1 MTLSP
6 SKVRK
11 LPIQEPEVLSY
22 PEYFHHQEDDT
33 IDLFDLFKTLWNW
46 KWLIILIFIL
56 GTVGS
61 YGVTNILP
69 KVYEASVIFS
79 TEDEISMK
87 RVVANPKLMMK
98 LIQNENL
105 IQTVLTGVIQEN
117 DLNNEITPA
126 EQALNILLA
135 DNVISFDEEQF
146 KEFKNTQ
153 KSSNKFILNQSI
165 ELNNLPQ
172 YSFFTVQHSDP
183 KTAQLLANQLPTLL
197 NQYGLNSEQEFYIRE
212 NLKYQKQID
221 NIQTLQAKT
230 LLEIESLTGKG
241 TSSISLVEGGNDIN
255 IMTQLK
261 LRLGEKLADKALA
274 IASNDQNS
282 ILKIEKEII
291 ALENEISEQDI
302 LMNQNDNLR
311 VKFKGKQKIYETLID
326 QESSLIANLQK
337 LDQKLANL
345 KSRSVEILSSATLPS
360 SPIKPKTRLIVA
372 LSAVV
377 SLFVGIF
384 LVFVIEFIKN
394 ARSRLQEN
402 EEGLSP
408 A

>member
-11 LPIQEPEVLSY
+11 LPIQEPDVLSY
-22 PEYFHHQEDDT
+22 PEYFKEDDT
-33 IDLFDLFKTLWNW
+33 IDLFDLFQTLWNW

-79 TEDEISMK
+79 TEDELSLK

-105 IQTVLTGVIQEN
+105 VQTILTGVIQEN

-126 EQALNILLA
+126 DQALTVLLEE
-135 DNVISFDEEQF
+135 NVIFFDEEKFMDLKDIQD
-146 KEFKNTQ
+146 N
-153 KSSNKFILNQSI
+153 SNKIILEQKNEI
-165 ELNNLPQ
+165 KKIPDF
-172 YSFFTVQHSDP
+172 SFLTVQHPDP
-183 KTAQLLANQLPTLL
+183 ESAQLLANQLPNLL
-197 NQYGLNSEQEFYIRE
+197 NQYHLISEQDFY
-212 NLKYQKQID
+212 LKERLSLEMKIVD
-221 NIQTLQAKT
+221 IQTLQSKK
-230 LLEIESLTGKG
+230 LGEIESLKGQG
-241 TSSISLVEGGNDIN
+241 TSLFSLNIRENNDA
-255 IMTQLK
+255 IMAQLK
-261 LRLGEKLADKALA
+261 SRLGEKIADKALA
-274 IASNDQNS
+274 IASNDQDK
-282 ILKIEKEII
+282 ILKIKKEIF
-291 ALENEISEQDI
+291 ALENEVSDYDI
-302 LMNQNDNLR
+302 LINKAQNLR
-311 VKFKGKQKIYETLID
+311 INLKGKQKIYETLIN
-326 QESSLIANLQK
+326 QESFLIENLQK
-337 LDQKLANL
+337 VDQKLSEL
-345 KSRSVEILSSATLPS
+345 KNRRVEILSSATLPE

-394 ARSRLQEN
+394 AKSRLKEN
-402 EEGLSP
+402 EERLSP

>member
-11 LPIQEPEVLSY
+11 LPIQEPDVLSY
-22 PEYFHHQEDDT
+22 PEYFQEDDT
-33 IDLFDLFKTLWNW
+33 IDLFDLFQTLWNW

-105 IQTVLTGVIQEN
+105 VQTILTGVIQEN

-126 EQALNILLA
+126 DQALTVLLEE
-135 DNVISFDEEQF
+135 NVIFFDEEKFMSLKDIQD
-146 KEFKNTQ
+146 N
-153 KSSNKFILNQSI
+153 SNKIILEQKNEI
-165 ELNNLPQ
+165 KKIPDF
-172 YSFFTVQHSDP
+172 SFLTVQHPDP
-183 KTAQLLANQLPTLL
+183 ETAQLLANQLPNLL
-197 NQYGLNSEQEFYIRE
+197 NQYDLISEQDFY
-212 NLKYQKQID
+212 LKERLSLEMKIVD
-221 NIQTLQAKT
+221 IQTLQSKK
-230 LLEIESLTGKG
+230 LGEIESLKGQG
-241 TSSISLVEGGNDIN
+241 TSLFSLNIRENNDA
-255 IMTQLK
+255 IMAQLK
-261 LRLGEKLADKALA
+261 SRLGEKIADKALA
-274 IASNDQNS
+274 IASNDQDK
-282 ILKIEKEII
+282 ILKIKKEIF
-291 ALENEISEQDI
+291 ALENEVSDYDI
-302 LMNQNDNLR
+302 LINKAQNLR
-311 VKFKGKQKIYETLID
+311 INLKGKQKIYETLIN
-326 QESSLIANLQK
+326 QESFLIENLQK
-337 LDQKLANL
+337 VDQKLSEL
-345 KSRSVEILSSATLPS
+345 KNRRVEILSSATLPE

-394 ARSRLQEN
+394 AKSRLKEN
-402 EEGLSP
+402 EERLSP

>member
-172 YSFFTVQHSDP
+172 FSFFTVQHSDP
-183 KTAQLLANQLPTLL
+183 KTAQLLANQLPNLL
-197 NQYGLNSEQEFYIRE
+197 NQYGLNSEQEFYFRE
-212 NLKYQKQID
+212 RLKYQKQID

-291 ALENEISEQDI
+291 ALEDEISEQDI
-302 LMNQNDNLR
+302 LMNQNQNLR

-326 QESSLIANLQK
+326 QESFLIENLQK
-337 LDQKLANL
+337 VDQKLANL
-345 KSRSVEILSSATLPS
+345 KTRSVEILSSATLPE

-394 ARSRLQEN
+394 AKSRLKEN

>member
-79 TEDEISMK
+79 TEDELSLK

-105 IQTVLTGVIQEN
+105 VQTILTGVIQEN

-126 EQALNILLA
+126 DQALTVLLEE
-135 DNVISFDEEQF
+135 NVIFFDEEKFMDLKDIQD
-146 KEFKNTQ
+146 N
-153 KSSNKFILNQSI
+153 SNKIILEQKNEI
-165 ELNNLPQ
+165 KKIPDF
-172 YSFFTVQHSDP
+172 SFLTVQHPDP
-183 KTAQLLANQLPTLL
+183 ETAQLLANQLPNLL
-197 NQYGLNSEQEFYIRE
+197 NQYDLISEQDFY
-212 NLKYQKQID
+212 LKERLSLEMKIVD
-221 NIQTLQAKT
+221 IQTLQSKK
-230 LLEIESLTGKG
+230 LGEIESLKGQG
-241 TSSISLVEGGNDIN
+241 TSLFSLNIRENNDA
-255 IMTQLK
+255 IMAQLK
-261 LRLGEKLADKALA
+261 SRLGEKIADKALA
-274 IASNDQNS
+274 IASNDQDK
-282 ILKIEKEII
+282 ILKIKKEIF
-291 ALENEISEQDI
+291 ALENEVSDYDI
-302 LMNQNDNLR
+302 LINKAQNLR
-311 VKFKGKQKIYETLID
+311 INLKGKQKIYETLIN
-326 QESSLIANLQK
+326 QESFLIENLQK
-337 LDQKLANL
+337 VDQKLSEL
-345 KSRSVEILSSATLPS
+345 KNRRVEILSSATLPE

-394 ARSRLQEN
+394 AKSRLKEN

>member
-11 LPIQEPEVLSY
+11 LPIQEPEVLTY

-33 IDLFDLFKTLWNW
+33 INLFELFETLWNW

-135 DNVISFDEEQF
+135 DNVISFDQEKF
-146 KEFKNTQ
+146 KEFKNTSSGLRVYQ
-153 KSSNKFILNQSI
+153 NHSNKF
-165 ELNNLPQ
+165 
-172 YSFFTVQHSDP
+172 
-183 KTAQLLANQLPTLL
+183 
-197 NQYGLNSEQEFYIRE
+197 
-212 NLKYQKQID
+212 
-221 NIQTLQAKT
+221 
-230 LLEIESLTGKG
+230 
-241 TSSISLVEGGNDIN
+241 
-255 IMTQLK
+255 
-261 LRLGEKLADKALA
+261 
-274 IASNDQNS
+274 
-282 ILKIEKEII
+282 
-291 ALENEISEQDI
+291 
-302 LMNQNDNLR
+302 
-311 VKFKGKQKIYETLID
+311 
-326 QESSLIANLQK
+326 
-337 LDQKLANL
+337 
-345 KSRSVEILSSATLPS
+345 
-360 SPIKPKTRLIVA
+360 
-372 LSAVV
+372 
-377 SLFVGIF
+377 
-384 LVFVIEFIKN
+384 
-394 ARSRLQEN
+394 
-402 EEGLSP
+402 
-408 A
+408 

>member
-11 LPIQEPEVLSY
+11 FPIQEPEVLSY

-33 IDLFDLFKTLWNW
+33 IDLFDLFQTLWNW

-79 TEDEISMK
+79 TEDELSLK

-105 IQTVLTGVIQEN
+105 VQTILTGVIQEN

-126 EQALNILLA
+126 DQALTVLLEE
-135 DNVISFDEEQF
+135 NVIFFDEEKFMDLKDIQD
-146 KEFKNTQ
+146 N
-153 KSSNKFILNQSI
+153 SNKIILEQKNEI
-165 ELNNLPQ
+165 KKIPDF
-172 YSFFTVQHSDP
+172 SFLTVQHPDP
-183 KTAQLLANQLPTLL
+183 ETAQLLANQLPNLL
-197 NQYGLNSEQEFYIRE
+197 NQYDLISKQDFY
-212 NLKYQKQID
+212 LKERLSLEMKIVD
-221 NIQTLQAKT
+221 IQTLQSKK
-230 LLEIESLTGKG
+230 LGEIESLKGQG
-241 TSSISLVEGGNDIN
+241 TSLFSLNIRENNDA
-255 IMTQLK
+255 IMAQLK
-261 LRLGEKLADKALA
+261 SRLGEKIADKALA
-274 IASNDQNS
+274 IASNDQDK
-282 ILKIEKEII
+282 ILKIKKEIF
-291 ALENEISEQDI
+291 ALENEVSDYDI
-302 LMNQNDNLR
+302 LINKAQNLR
-311 VKFKGKQKIYETLID
+311 INLKGKQKIYETLIN
-326 QESSLIANLQK
+326 QESFLIENLQK
-337 LDQKLANL
+337 VDQKLSEL
-345 KSRSVEILSSATLPS
+345 KNRRVEILNSATLPE

-394 ARSRLQEN
+394 AKSRLKEN
-402 EEGLSP
+402 EERLSP

>member
-11 LPIQEPEVLSY
+11 FPIQEPEVLSY

-33 IDLFDLFKTLWNW
+33 IDLFDLFQTLWNW

-79 TEDEISMK
+79 TEDELSLK

-105 IQTVLTGVIQEN
+105 VQTILTGVIQEN

-126 EQALNILLA
+126 DQALTVLLEE
-135 DNVISFDEEQF
+135 NVIFFDEEKFMDLKDIQD
-146 KEFKNTQ
+146 N
-153 KSSNKFILNQSI
+153 SNKIILGQKNEI
-165 ELNNLPQ
+165 KKVPDF
-172 YSFFTVQHSDP
+172 SFLTVQHPDP
-183 KTAQLLANQLPTLL
+183 ETAQLLANQLPNLL
-197 NQYGLNSEQEFYIRE
+197 NQYHLISEQDFY
-212 NLKYQKQID
+212 LKERLSLEMKIVD
-221 NIQTLQAKT
+221 IQTLQSKK
-230 LLEIESLTGKG
+230 LGEIESLKGQG
-241 TSSISLVEGGNDIN
+241 TSLFSLNNLENNDA
-255 IMTQLK
+255 IMAQLK
-261 LRLGEKLADKALA
+261 SRLGEKIADKALA
-274 IASNDQNS
+274 IASNDQDK
-282 ILKIEKEII
+282 ILKIKKEIF
-291 ALENEISEQDI
+291 ALENEVSDYDI
-302 LMNQNDNLR
+302 LINKAQNLR
-311 VKFKGKQKIYETLID
+311 INLKGKQKIYETLIN
-326 QESSLIANLQK
+326 QESFLIENLQK
-337 LDQKLANL
+337 VDQKLSEL
-345 KSRSVEILSSATLPS
+345 KNRRVEILSSATLPE

-394 ARSRLQEN
+394 AKSRLKEN
-402 EEGLSP
+402 EERLSP

>member
-33 IDLFDLFKTLWNW
+33 IDLFDLFQTLWNW

-79 TEDEISMK
+79 TEDELSLK

-105 IQTVLTGVIQEN
+105 VQTILTGVIQEN

-126 EQALNILLA
+126 DQALTVLLEE
-135 DNVISFDEEQF
+135 NVIFFDEEKFMDLKDIQD
-146 KEFKNTQ
+146 N
-153 KSSNKFILNQSI
+153 SNKIILEQKNEI
-165 ELNNLPQ
+165 KKVPDF
-172 YSFFTVQHSDP
+172 SFLTVQHPDP
-183 KTAQLLANQLPTLL
+183 ETAQLLANQLPNLL
-197 NQYGLNSEQEFYIRE
+197 NQYHLISEQDFY
-212 NLKYQKQID
+212 LKERLSLEMKIVD
-221 NIQTLQAKT
+221 IQTLQSKK
-230 LLEIESLTGKG
+230 LGEIESLKGQG
-241 TSSISLVEGGNDIN
+241 TSLFSLNIRENNDA

-261 LRLGEKLADKALA
+261 SRLGEKIADKALA
-274 IASNDQNS
+274 IASNDQDK
-282 ILKIEKEII
+282 ILKIKKEIF
-291 ALENEISEQDI
+291 ALENEVSDYDI
-302 LMNQNDNLR
+302 LINKAQNLR
-311 VKFKGKQKIYETLID
+311 INLKGKQKIYETLIN
-326 QESSLIANLQK
+326 QESFLIENLQK
-337 LDQKLANL
+337 VDQKLSEL
-345 KSRSVEILSSATLPS
+345 KNRRVEILSSATLPE

-394 ARSRLQEN
+394 AKSRLKEN
-402 EEGLSP
+402 DERLSP

>member
-79 TEDEISMK
+79 TEDELSLK

-105 IQTVLTGVIQEN
+105 VQTILTGVIQEN

-126 EQALNILLA
+126 DQALTVLLEE
-135 DNVISFDEEQF
+135 NVIFFDEEKFMDLKDIQD
-146 KEFKNTQ
+146 N
-153 KSSNKFILNQSI
+153 SNKIILEQKNEI
-165 ELNNLPQ
+165 KKIPDF
-172 YSFFTVQHSDP
+172 SFLTVQHPDP
-183 KTAQLLANQLPTLL
+183 KTAQLLANQLPNLL
-197 NQYGLNSEQEFYIRE
+197 NQYDIISEQDFY
-212 NLKYQKQID
+212 LKEQLSLEKKIVD
-221 NIQTLQAKT
+221 IQTLQSKK
-230 LLEIESLTGKG
+230 LGEIESIKGYG
-241 TSSISLVEGGNDIN
+241 TSLFSLNIGENNDA
-255 IMTQLK
+255 IMAQLK
-261 LRLGEKLADKALA
+261 SRLGEKIADKALA
-274 IASNDQNS
+274 IASNDQDK
-282 ILKIEKEII
+282 ILKIKKEIF
-291 ALENEISEQDI
+291 ALENEVSDYDI
-302 LMNQNDNLR
+302 LINKAQNLR
-311 VKFKGKQKIYETLID
+311 INLKGKQKIYETLIN
-326 QESSLIANLQK
+326 QESFLIENLQK
-337 LDQKLANL
+337 VDQKLTDL
-345 KSRSVEILSSATLPS
+345 KNRRVEILSSATLPE
-360 SPIKPKTRLIVA
+360 SPIKPKTCLIVA

-394 ARSRLQEN
+394 AKSRLKEN
-402 EEGLSP
+402 EERLSP

>member
-126 EQALNILLA
+126 EQALNILLEE
-135 DNVISFDEEQF
+135 NVISFDEEQF

-153 KSSNKFILNQSI
+153 KSSNQFVLNQSI

-172 YSFFTVQHSDP
+172 FSFFTVQHSDP

-212 NLKYQKQID
+212 ILKYQKQID

-274 IASNDQNS
+274 IASNDQNK
-282 ILKIEKEII
+282 IQKIEKEIF

-302 LMNQNDNLR
+302 LMNQNENLR

-326 QESSLIANLQK
+326 QESFLIANLQK
-337 LDQKLANL
+337 IDQKLANL

-394 ARSRLQEN
+394 AKSRLKEN
-402 EEGLSP
+402 EDGLSP

>member
-11 LPIQEPEVLSY
+11 FPIQEPEVLSY

-79 TEDEISMK
+79 TEDELSLK

-105 IQTVLTGVIQEN
+105 VQTILTGVIQEN

-126 EQALNILLA
+126 DQALTVLLEE
-135 DNVISFDEEQF
+135 NVIFFDEEKFMDLKDIQD
-146 KEFKNTQ
+146 N
-153 KSSNKFILNQSI
+153 SNKIILEQKNEI
-165 ELNNLPQ
+165 KKIPVL
-172 YSFFTVQHSDP
+172 SFLTVQHPDP
-183 KTAQLLANQLPTLL
+183 KTAQLLANQLPNLL
-197 NQYGLNSEQEFYIRE
+197 NQYHLISEQDFY
-212 NLKYQKQID
+212 LKERLSLEMKIVD
-221 NIQTLQAKT
+221 IQTLQSKK
-230 LLEIESLTGKG
+230 LGEIESLKGQG
-241 TSSISLVEGGNDIN
+241 TSLFSLNIRENNDA
-255 IMTQLK
+255 IMAQLK
-261 LRLGEKLADKALA
+261 SRLGEKIADKALA
-274 IASNDQNS
+274 IASNDQDK
-282 ILKIEKEII
+282 ILKIKKEIF
-291 ALENEISEQDI
+291 ALENEVSDYDI
-302 LMNQNDNLR
+302 LINKAQNLR
-311 VKFKGKQKIYETLID
+311 INLKGKQKIYETLIN
-326 QESSLIANLQK
+326 QESFLIENLQK
-337 LDQKLANL
+337 VDQKLSEL
-345 KSRSVEILSSATLPS
+345 KNRRVEILSSATLPE

-394 ARSRLQEN
+394 AKSRLQEN